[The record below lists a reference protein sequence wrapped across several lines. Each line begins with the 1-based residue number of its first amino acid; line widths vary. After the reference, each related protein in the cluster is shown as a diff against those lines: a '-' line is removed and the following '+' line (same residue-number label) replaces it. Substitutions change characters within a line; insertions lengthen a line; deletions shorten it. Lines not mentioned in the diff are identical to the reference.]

1 MATLAARPYQMDLF
15 KAALQD
21 NIIAFLPTG
30 SGKTLLSI
38 LVMQEL
44 TEMLSDL
51 SYSGVDSGDKL
62 YNQDI
67 QDVLCTEIK
76 YSRKTVFVVPTVPL
90 VTQQAEKIRR
100 DTDLQVAEF
109 AGTDSFALLSLDLQ
123 TWKRETSRKH
133 VLVMTP
139 QILVNLLRHGF
150 LNLSDHIGLLVL
162 DECHHAWK
170 EHPYRIIMRD
180 FYHTI
185 PSSNPRPRVLGMTAS
200 PLRSGKITYEE
211 SDRRLKELQIT
222 LDCRIVTVSDH
233 SQLIRYIPRTKE
245 IIAEYESS
253 FETIDSIQIPL
264 QGETVYRE
272 HLRDSLIQLKA
283 FTENTCYLS
292 DVGDDKVLSDN
303 MCGNDYKDG
312 LDVKI
317 KGCHQS
323 EENTLIYKPIPECA
337 PQKSACQSPPQRQTE
352 YTISKIQAAIT
363 SVGSVL
369 QDLGVWCAACAAD
382 ELLDIYLSSR
392 GSSRKRNLSLML
404 NSNKTRDPLSSSD
417 LLSDIPLSP
426 FIDRFGDHV
435 DPLPEKSIS
444 ESDISGKV
452 QAIFSIISKY
462 YVDSR
467 KTNGSEW
474 KDIRTL
480 IFVNRR
486 TTAKSLCD
494 LIRAMSYTR
503 FPYIQCGYVVG
514 HGSARGGQRNL
525 EFPETIPG
533 KSSSLRMKHSFQ
545 EKVFNRFR
553 SGSLNLLIVTRVA
566 EEGLDIP
573 ECGLVISFDLFRN
586 HTGYIQSRGRARS
599 LQGAEY
605 IIMVEKENI
614 KMLKTIACAK
624 AAEAT
629 TLSLAQAMPTSG
641 ISKYKSTQQLQYTDQ
656 LGCSVNIEQ
665 NPSDHLLTNLLLG
678 KSILSL
684 TTATGAVL
692 TAAASVSILRLYL
705 STLQSADEPD
715 QTSYLPKIIKSQNTL
730 MLEDIS
736 WSEYMFL
743 YARQYQYNSRSSD
756 MKGDMNRMS
765 ERIGWDGNDSTERDN
780 GDSRLKDNELPEH
793 YFLARTL
800 PDVPHFGY
808 ICAITIPQAVP
819 LDLGR
824 VFGLLRLTQKLAIQ
838 HASLEFCRLLYN
850 AGELTEHLL
859 PRNRT
864 LRWPPTFKSSITR
877 SKKNR
882 PSPIENKVHET
893 AKKKLKSQIYPRDI
907 PRAFL
912 LPSTETSLTNL
923 NYVYQRFAS
932 VVIINGQVEKEASPM
947 DSIVAALTGK
957 TDQEML
963 VESTF
968 ALLTSAPISNQ
979 AIPSIELWGAG
990 ETSNHTAFI
999 NPWNGDNSVVQ
1010 VDSAIQFTPN
1020 QATMI
1025 DEFQK
1030 RVWDLTLPRRFVDES
1045 RSTVPCEPTTTATT
1059 DLGSCDESLAEESA
1073 IEGTRCHYEVLP
1085 VIRRPTGEWHI
1096 NWGLIQL
1103 VNSRKSVGLPLWMS
1117 TCAAT
1122 LKGEPLPTSLS
1133 SFDQSILPAHPS
1145 LSHQILYQILLDNGV
1160 DKCSVKT
1167 ESFNVPFKDI
1177 LTDCLEKDTK
1187 SLVRILRESIV
1198 YTPHNYIKYH
1208 VLNWCKTQTSRSIFM
1223 NTGPAYNHNITFK
1236 SRAEDQGYIVHHPD
1250 AMLLNCTRVSS
1261 VKNRLYQSCTSMRQL
1276 STDSTKLETS
1286 KSQKLVPDA
1295 CFVSPLPKEFST
1307 KLQFLPSILYRLH
1320 TISLVSDF
1328 DSAHGLVPGA
1338 ISFQTLVT
1346 AFTAPGTGDRADYER
1361 LEFLGD
1367 AFLKFGISLH
1377 LFEVLETANEGELSY
1392 ARSRWI
1398 SNSYLSRLVKRI
1410 GLAGL
1415 LNVLPFLPHQWIPC
1429 IKNSSYRY
1437 DSITSTRKPVSR
1449 LLTRKM
1455 HADFLEAILGAYFI
1469 ECGQDAGMHML
1480 SKFCIANNSSLSLPA
1495 RDQTAIDRMACETSL
1510 ILDDVQSDAHIA
1522 SRKVV
1527 EQGLKY
1533 QFKDPYLLLQALR
1546 PVHSN
1551 LRKLYQRLEF
1561 LGDAILSVLLT
1572 RYFYETY
1579 QSAPPSVLS
1588 DLFHA
1593 TSGNEPLCRF
1603 AVSLQLHLA
1612 IDHSTCFDI
1621 HVKDQLTAY
1630 VAYLNTLPSLLTFS
1644 TNESVIEGPK
1654 TLSDVFEAVVGAIFL
1669 DTGKNLDAT
1678 WRVLFPV
1685 MCKYLQY
1692 VTTPETFVRD
1702 PRRTFVEYIQSMGI
1716 SSGKISTQITLFDV
1730 GVYSC
1735 SISVMGVHLASSQA
1749 SSQRLAKQRA
1759 SELALEKVKRVDKD
1773 LASHLQAQKAIDCSE
1788 KIIEHSLA
1796 SI

>member
-692 TAAASVSILRLYL
+692 TAAAS
-705 STLQSADEPD
+705 
-715 QTSYLPKIIKSQNTL
+715 
-730 MLEDIS
+730 
-736 WSEYMFL
+736 
-743 YARQYQYNSRSSD
+743 
-756 MKGDMNRMS
+756 
-765 ERIGWDGNDSTERDN
+765 
-780 GDSRLKDNELPEH
+780 
-793 YFLARTL
+793 
-800 PDVPHFGY
+800 
-808 ICAITIPQAVP
+808 AVP

-1177 LTDCLEKDTK
+1177 
-1187 SLVRILRESIV
+1187 
-1198 YTPHNYIKYH
+1198 
-1208 VLNWCKTQTSRSIFM
+1208 
-1223 NTGPAYNHNITFK
+1223 
-1236 SRAEDQGYIVHHPD
+1236 
-1250 AMLLNCTRVSS
+1250 
-1261 VKNRLYQSCTSMRQL
+1261 
-1276 STDSTKLETS
+1276 
-1286 KSQKLVPDA
+1286 
-1295 CFVSPLPKEFST
+1295 
-1307 KLQFLPSILYRLH
+1307 
-1320 TISLVSDF
+1320 
-1328 DSAHGLVPGA
+1328 
-1338 ISFQTLVT
+1338 
-1346 AFTAPGTGDRADYER
+1346 
-1361 LEFLGD
+1361 
-1367 AFLKFGISLH
+1367 
-1377 LFEVLETANEGELSY
+1377 
-1392 ARSRWI
+1392 
-1398 SNSYLSRLVKRI
+1398 
-1410 GLAGL
+1410 
-1415 LNVLPFLPHQWIPC
+1415 
-1429 IKNSSYRY
+1429 
-1437 DSITSTRKPVSR
+1437 
-1449 LLTRKM
+1449 
-1455 HADFLEAILGAYFI
+1455 
-1469 ECGQDAGMHML
+1469 
-1480 SKFCIANNSSLSLPA
+1480 
-1495 RDQTAIDRMACETSL
+1495 
-1510 ILDDVQSDAHIA
+1510 
-1522 SRKVV
+1522 
-1527 EQGLKY
+1527 
-1533 QFKDPYLLLQALR
+1533 
-1546 PVHSN
+1546 
-1551 LRKLYQRLEF
+1551 
-1561 LGDAILSVLLT
+1561 
-1572 RYFYETY
+1572 
-1579 QSAPPSVLS
+1579 
-1588 DLFHA
+1588 
-1593 TSGNEPLCRF
+1593 
-1603 AVSLQLHLA
+1603 
-1612 IDHSTCFDI
+1612 
-1621 HVKDQLTAY
+1621 
-1630 VAYLNTLPSLLTFS
+1630 
-1644 TNESVIEGPK
+1644 
-1654 TLSDVFEAVVGAIFL
+1654 
-1669 DTGKNLDAT
+1669 
-1678 WRVLFPV
+1678 
-1685 MCKYLQY
+1685 
-1692 VTTPETFVRD
+1692 
-1702 PRRTFVEYIQSMGI
+1702 
-1716 SSGKISTQITLFDV
+1716 
-1730 GVYSC
+1730 
-1735 SISVMGVHLASSQA
+1735 
-1749 SSQRLAKQRA
+1749 
-1759 SELALEKVKRVDKD
+1759 
-1773 LASHLQAQKAIDCSE
+1773 
-1788 KIIEHSLA
+1788 
-1796 SI
+1796 